1 MNMFDIAIYPMKIV
15 YLGNF
20 ENPFSDATEK
30 HIAFAL
36 EQMGHEVVRIN
47 EKDYKIPDVLAHKG
61 DLFLFHK
68 GGTSTG
74 SELPKLIELLNKIT
88 YKKVF
93 WYFDKVYNH
102 DRIIWMET
110 VIPFVD
116 HGFLT
121 DETYIRRNNYR
132 NISVL
137 RQGVGDANARLGEF
151 KERYQNDIV
160 FLGSVYGDRDRF
172 TNALEKVYGKRFTI
186 INGIFGSKLNDLC
199 ASTKVFV
206 APIYPQDNFY
216 WSSRVYQIL
225 GAGGF
230 LIHPRFE
237 GLKEEFTKEEL
248 VTYVDGGDLKE
259 KIDYYLDPAHEEE
272 RERIRL
278 AGHKKVI
285 EQYKYS
291 DRVRAMME
299 TLYGRAD

>member
-1 MNMFDIAIYPMKIV
+1 MKIV

-30 HIAFAL
+30 HIASSLEAL
-36 EQMGHEVVRIN
+36 GHEVVRIN
-47 EKDYKIPDVLAHKG
+47 EKDYKISDVLAHKG

-74 SELPKLIELLNKIT
+74 SDLPKLIELLNKVT
-88 YKKVF
+88 CKKVF
-93 WYFDKVYNH
+93 WYFDKVYQE
-102 DRIIWMET
+102 RILWMET

-137 RQGVGDANARLGEF
+137 RQGVGDAHAHLGEF
-151 KERYQNDIV
+151 KERYMNDIV
-160 FLGSVYGDRDRF
+160 FLGSVYGDRDKF
-172 TNALEKVYGKRFTI
+172 TNALEQVYGQRFRI
-186 INGIFGSKLNDLC
+186 INGIFGNKLNDLC

-206 APIYPQDNFY
+206 APIFPQDNFY

-248 VTYVDGGDLKE
+248 VTFTDGNDLRE
-259 KIDYYLDPAHEEE
+259 KIDYYLDPNNEEE
-272 RERIRL
+272 RNRIRL

-285 EQYKYS
+285 EKYKYS
-291 DRVRAMME
+291 DRVKEMMS
-299 TLYGRAD
+299 RI